1 MKSYDYF
8 ESPLGTV
15 EVCCEEEFVIGVN
28 FVEEKKESRSTRL
41 SKKAIKQ
48 LKEYF
53 EGKRTTFDLP
63 LRAQGTPFQEK
74 VWQAL
79 QTIPYGETR
88 SYGAIAAQVDSPK
101 AARAVGLANN
111 RNPISLIIPCHRV
124 IGASGALVGYGGGLD
139 KKEWLLEMEKKKSL
153 YLR

>member
-28 FVEEKKESRSTRL
+28 FVEEKKDSRSTRL

-53 EGKRTTFDLP
+53 AGKRTTFDLP

-139 KKEWLLEMEKKKSL
+139 KKEWLLEMEKKRAST
-153 YLR
+153 